1 MSGGATLDN
10 QLALAR
16 ISYFVSSISFQNL
29 YYYEAMIDLISVN
42 CYVLFLH
49 ASLPLV
55 LSDSLFNTPVCV
67 FILTSRAHSL
77 CPTIFTCLLNT
88 VFLLLNILWI

>member
-49 ASLPLV
+49 ALLSLV
-55 LSDSLFNTPVCV
+55 LADLSSLTVKYENSGCIKAGFR
-67 FILTSRAHSL
+67 SSL
-77 CPTIFTCLLNT
+77 YI
-88 VFLLLNILWI
+88 